1 MRRMIMMFNL
11 LVLALTS
18 SVIAEQ
24 ERDLWY
30 AISIAGARSGW
41 LHETRKE
48 VPEGWQTEQESK
60 IEIRRGAQSV
70 SMQVTSRFVEGKDG
84 KPIRAES
91 IQKLAGAA
99 ITTTWNFLGNG
110 VINEVSTQ
118 LGRTNER
125 DIPPSDQDWLSPVA
139 AEQFFLARVASGA
152 KTIRWSTVLPDQGP
166 EPV

>member
-1 MRRMIMMFNL
+1 MA
-11 LVLALTS
+11 LALTS

-110 VINEVSTQ
+110 VINEVSNWSD
-118 LGRTNER
+118 NER
-125 DIPPSDQDWLSPVA
+125 DIPPSQQEWLSPVA
-139 AEQFFLARVASGA
+139 AEQFSWPAWPPVQDHSLVHGASGPRA
-152 KTIRWSTVLPDQGP
+152 
-166 EPV
+166 

>member
-91 IQKLAGAA
+91 I
-99 ITTTWNFLGNG
+99 
-110 VINEVSTQ
+110 
-118 LGRTNER
+118 
-125 DIPPSDQDWLSPVA
+125 
-139 AEQFFLARVASGA
+139 
-152 KTIRWSTVLPDQGP
+152 
-166 EPV
+166 